1 MQIAQPCLAFSIGF
15 MLLPKCILN
24 QLSFLVPLN
33 LGKMEVNNMN
43 PIKNILIGLAYLTV
57 IFSLVGAVI
66 FN

>member
-1 MQIAQPCLAFSIGF
+1 MHSKSTFVFIS
-15 MLLPKCILN
+15 PKFRKN
-24 QLSFLVPLN
+24 RGVD
-33 LGKMEVNNMN
+33 NMN